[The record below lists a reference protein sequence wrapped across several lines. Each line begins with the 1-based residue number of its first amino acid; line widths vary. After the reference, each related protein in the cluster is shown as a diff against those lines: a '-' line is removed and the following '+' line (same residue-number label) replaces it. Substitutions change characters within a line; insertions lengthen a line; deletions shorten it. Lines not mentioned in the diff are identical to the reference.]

1 MQQNESALHVHVF
14 PPFGHPSHSC
24 LHSALRR
31 GPCAKQYVL
40 ISYLFYERKIFV
52 LSGVRLF
59 TTSWTSLPSSSV
71 HVFFQARIL
80 EWGAIPS
87 QRNLPHPGM
96 EPRSFVSPAFLGR
109 FFTTQHHLG
118 SPSILYIVS
127 MVYMCQS
134 QSPNSSHLTSFPPDI
149 HTFILYMCL
158 YFCFV
163 NKIIYTFF

>member
-1 MQQNESALHVHVF
+1 MLNSMFSLVIYFTRERYLYSVVSDSSQPHGLACQAPLSMYFSRQEYWNEVPF
-14 PPFGHPSHSC
+14 PS
-24 LHSALRR
+24 R
-31 GPCAKQYVL
+31 
-40 ISYLFYERKIFV
+40 
-52 LSGVRLF
+52 
-59 TTSWTSLPSSSV
+59 
-71 HVFFQARIL
+71 
-80 EWGAIPS
+80 
-87 QRNLPHPGM
+87 RNLPHPGM

-134 QSPNSSHLTSFPPDI
+134 QSPSSSHLTSFTPDI